1 MKKIIILLAIALF
14 SETMIAQAHPAIV
27 PPQAVVT
34 AFSAR
39 FPNAQVKNWQ
49 ERQDGYIADFK
60 LNGQKFFAY
69 YAADGSWKGTE
80 TPIKWSWKLPAAVR
94 EAWKNSDY
102 AAWYILKI
110 KKIETPDGPLYV
122 LDINNSPF
130 LDSDHSNPVFQEEY
144 VIFFN
149 EKGDLVRKDKK

>member
-14 SETMIAQAHPAIV
+14 SQTMIAQAHPAVV

-34 AFSAR
+34 AFAGR
-39 FPNAQVKNWQ
+39 FPNAKVKNW
-49 ERQDGYIADFK
+49 EEKPEGFIADFK
-60 LNGQKFFAY
+60 LNGQKVFAY

-80 TPIKWSWKLPAAVR
+80 TPIKWSWKLPAVVR

-110 KKIETPDGPLYV
+110 KKIEMADGPLYV
-122 LDINNSPF
+122 LDLNNSPF

-149 EKGDLVRKDKK
+149 EKGELVRKDKK